1 MGLVN
6 LPTGMVHFYGRLVG
20 KYTGFW
26 DNLFAYVSEA
36 ILCEELIPDDSTLEE
51 LIEWAKENK
60 LPMRFRVE
68 NALVIYFLLPT
79 RSTPQGWQQTV
90 KMRFRAP
97 VDLLQPRKSLD
108 RDLFAFNGPRH
119 LVRIVPPPTEMV
131 KIKETVRLTRQ
142 VTGRL

>member
-90 KMRFRAP
+90 MVAP
-97 VDLLQPRKSLD
+97 VDLLQPRKSLEVIYSHSTAPGTSCE
-108 RDLFAFNGPRH
+108 FSTAYQ
-119 LVRIVPPPTEMV
+119 MV
-131 KIKETVRLTRQ
+131 KIKETVRLSTSHGS
-142 VTGRL
+142 T

>member
-79 RSTPQGWQQTV
+79 RSTPPGLATDRDGGTRWLVT
-90 KMRFRAP
+90 AP
-97 VDLLQPRKSLD
+97 KKLGS
-108 RDLFAFNGPRH
+108 DLFAFNGPRH
-119 LVRIVPPPTEMV
+119 LVRIFHSLPNG
-131 KIKETVRLTRQ
+131 Q
-142 VTGRL
+142 N